1 MRTLEA
7 LIALLM
13 PCAIAGFGLQAH
25 GVLGLS
31 SMVKIPVGIPR
42 GLAKTRPIALLQTR
56 ALYGSRHAGDMQM
69 QLSGR
74 QQYYLEKEAA
84 WEREIEPA
92 RPAAVALAG
101 AHDQCAHC
109 SSPLG
114 AVPVQCSICTEA
126 YCRTSCHQDAWQ
138 LHKFSCSDKVRVQ

>member
-1 MRTLEA
+1 MELAPKSQKSEA

-13 PCAIAGFGLQAH
+13 PCAIAGFGLRAH

-31 SMVKIPVGIPR
+31 SAAKFPVGIPR

-56 ALYGSRHAGDMQM
+56 ALSAAVTRGDMQM

-84 WEREIEPA
+84 WE
-92 RPAAVALAG
+92 
-101 AHDQCAHC
+101 
-109 SSPLG
+109 
-114 AVPVQCSICTEA
+114 
-126 YCRTSCHQDAWQ
+126 
-138 LHKFSCSDKVRVQ
+138 